1 MPLVQRAEMAFRD
14 AVREVVNEHADHGWP
29 LYIWRGGKVIEISGE
44 ELKRMAS
51 ITNRFRLNQVS
62 SPLSFGVA

>member
-1 MPLVQRAEMAFRD
+1 MGNTVKPSMSVLELPLVQRAEMAFRD

-44 ELKRMAS
+44 ELKRMAVD
-51 ITNRFRLNQVS
+51 NE
-62 SPLSFGVA
+62 